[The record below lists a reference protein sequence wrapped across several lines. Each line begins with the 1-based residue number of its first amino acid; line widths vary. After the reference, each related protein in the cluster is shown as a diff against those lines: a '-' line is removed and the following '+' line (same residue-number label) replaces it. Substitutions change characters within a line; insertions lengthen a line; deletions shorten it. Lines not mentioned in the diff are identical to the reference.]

1 MRKSNIFIL
10 VADSESKISKMTAS
24 DDEDFLVE
32 EDEGSSDSDND
43 DPTQVK
49 INIMILRGKN
59 IINKH
64 MFIKM
69 VPIAPAVR

>member
-1 MRKSNIFIL
+1 
-10 VADSESKISKMTAS
+10 MTAS